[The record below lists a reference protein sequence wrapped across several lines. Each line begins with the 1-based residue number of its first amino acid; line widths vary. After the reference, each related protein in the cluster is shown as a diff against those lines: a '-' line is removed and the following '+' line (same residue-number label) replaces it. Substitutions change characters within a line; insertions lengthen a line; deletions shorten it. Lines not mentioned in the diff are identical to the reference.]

1 MVRQPRRH
9 RQRTGPPLLGCAIT
23 IGLLGMRQR
32 LTSTDVWQT
41 EVVIPVIQSELLLQA
56 VFAFAQGRDA
66 SEEMLRERL
75 PLLRCFDQPLQHGIG
90 VHLKPPRRAADAQ
103 AFREA
108 REHAYDELNGGA
120 FAMEERKVGLHGGYA
135 LQEHRAQ
142 AVVLLGRRGGY
153 CPSDDGEGEE
163 RQGGILLDE
172 PVHRC
177 LERAARAGRR
187 RVSRMGRRGQIRG
200 DPVCQG
206 APASRTG
213 SPCLGP
219 CARKGRCFNMVIVGG
234 VFHRRHYHS
243 LSQHAFHQAWRLPP
257 TDMPVRSDWWRR
269 GGAVQS
275 VFAHHEKVSF
285 SVSKKKNNYFY
296 G

>member
-1 MVRQPRRH
+1 
-9 RQRTGPPLLGCAIT
+9 
-23 IGLLGMRQR
+23 
-32 LTSTDVWQT
+32 
-41 EVVIPVIQSELLLQA
+41 
-56 VFAFAQGRDA
+56 
-66 SEEMLRERL
+66 MLRERL

-120 FAMEERKVGLHGGYA
+120 FAMEEGKVGLHGGYA

-219 CARKGRCFNMVIVGG
+219 CARKGKCFDMVVVGG
-234 VFHRRHYHS
+234 VYHRRHHTTPCPSMLSIRHGGCLLRTCQSAGTGGVEEGQSS
-243 LSQHAFHQAWRLPP
+243 LCSLIMKKYPFLYQKRKTIIF
-257 TDMPVRSDWWRR
+257 M
-269 GGAVQS
+269 
-275 VFAHHEKVSF
+275 VSI
-285 SVSKKKNNYFY
+285 KKNNN
-296 G
+296 

>member
-1 MVRQPRRH
+1 MVHQPS
-9 RQRTGPPLLGCAIT
+9 RQRPRPGPPLLGCA
-23 IGLLGMRQR
+23 
-32 LTSTDVWQT
+32 LTPHSWSAREAAAPDVNCRVATSRCHTRET
-41 EVVIPVIQSELLLQA
+41 E
-56 VFAFAQGRDA
+56 
-66 SEEMLRERL
+66 
-75 PLLRCFDQPLQHGIG
+75 
-90 VHLKPPRRAADAQ
+90 RAADW
-103 AFREA
+103 R
-108 REHAYDELNGGA
+108 YTT
-120 FAMEERKVGLHGGYA
+120 KVGLHGGYA

-153 CPSDDGEGEE
+153 CLSDDGEGEE

-219 CARKGRCFNMVIVGG
+219 CARKGRCFDMVVVGG
-234 VFHRRHYHS
+234 VYHRRHHTTPCPSMLSIRHGGCLLRTCQSAGTGGVEEGQSS
-243 LSQHAFHQAWRLPP
+243 LCSLIMKKYPFLYQKRKTIIFI
-257 TDMPVRSDWWRR
+257 
-269 GGAVQS
+269 
-275 VFAHHEKVSF
+275 VSI
-285 SVSKKKNNYFY
+285 KKSNK
-296 G
+296 